1 MGHPGGAGIVSA
13 NTTSV
18 QGDGSG
24 LKLVAGPDAD
34 YQQAHSHDEEEPVIQ
49 FPKRESAAPV
59 ELFYDLWF
67 VANLNVFTTLHPIT
81 DVTNLGSFIKYFL
94 LLWITWLITTVFDVR
109 FGQDGVFERVARA
122 AHLTVM
128 IGFSAGGV
136 SFSQTKQLQPI
147 FKVMSLCLMCSRF
160 VLAIQYGVVL
170 FYARRNRRSRNNLA
184 LAVLLHLVP
193 AFIYMAATIAMAR
206 GSDAKIDYLWWAVAL
221 GELAALMVH
230 ATLSKT
236 VSFSGTHLTERLNL
250 LTLIVIGEGII
261 ILAKTITKIVQYTY
275 LKDPTTSWSSALFGL
290 IACGAA
296 ILYFTFQLYFDWMD
310 HHSHM
315 SPIKTAIWTV
325 LHLPYHIAIVLTV
338 EGSGQWITWR
348 RTYEAINEALFSL
361 STGFDQGVS
370 SGKGGQG
377 VYDAVVEALDKSY
390 KTYTFSAKTV
400 STMFDE
406 LSKLPAIPNSYWES
420 FDANRAMT
428 NPTANDTA
436 VLDIYSTLQVSLT
449 NAIFSTYGL
458 TTSSK
463 VKTQAEAEGETNQF
477 NGEAI
482 AYNAVIDRLVM
493 ILAYVFVAGGAALL
507 LLSAMH
513 LMQKPKGW
521 SVFHFI
527 RLGLLTIAGVALC
540 LVALISTNNKMTQ
553 DMMDKPW
560 TLPIIALVYL
570 IALIGSH
577 LPTPGGVKTSH
588 SSQMEMGEH
597 NKPGDTAR
605 SSPYHD

>member
-18 QGDGSG
+18 QDDGSG

-34 YQQAHSHDEEEPVIQ
+34 YQPAHSHDEEEPVIK

-81 DVTNLGSFIKYFL
+81 DVTNLGSFIRYFL
-94 LLWITWLITTVFDVR
+94 LLWITWLATTVFDVR
-109 FGQDGVFERVARA
+109 FGQDGVFERIARA

-193 AFIYMAATIAMAR
+193 AFIYMGATIAMAR
-206 GSDAKIDYLWWAVAL
+206 GSNAEIDYLWWAVAL
-221 GELAALMVH
+221 AELAAIMVH

-315 SPIKTAIWTV
+315 SPIKTALWTI

-348 RTYEAINEALFSL
+348 RAWEAMNEAIFSL
-361 STGFDQGVS
+361 TAGLIQGAS

-377 VYDAVVEALDKSY
+377 VYDAVVEALGKSY
-390 KTYTFSAKTV
+390 DTYTFSAKTI
-400 STMFDE
+400 STMSGE
-406 LSKLPAIPNSYWES
+406 LDKLPAVPDSYWES
-420 FDANRAMT
+420 FDYNRLLN
-428 NPTANDTA
+428 NPTANDTDVGGIIA
-436 VLDIYSTLQVSLT
+436 TLQLSLT
-449 NAIFSTYGL
+449 NAVFNTYGL

-463 VKTQAEAEGETNQF
+463 VKAQSEAEGQTDKLSGET
-477 NGEAI
+477 I
-482 AYNAVIDRLVM
+482 AFDAVIERLVM

-507 LLSAMH
+507 LLSVMH

-527 RLGLLTIAGVALC
+527 RLGLLIIAGVALC
-540 LVALISTNNKMTQ
+540 LVALISTNDNMTL
-553 DMMDKPW
+553 DMMTKPW

-570 IALIGSH
+570 VALIGSH
-577 LPTPGGVKTSH
+577 LPTPGGLKTSH

>member
-18 QGDGSG
+18 QEDGSG

-34 YQQAHSHDEEEPVIQ
+34 YQPTHSHDEEEPVIQ

-94 LLWITWLITTVFDVR
+94 LLWITWLATTVFDVR

-315 SPIKTAIWTV
+315 SPIKTAIWTI

-348 RTYEAINEALFSL
+348 RTWEAIGEALL
-361 STGFDQGVS
+361 VLETGFAQGVS
-370 SGKGGQG
+370 SGKGTQG
-377 VYDAVVEALDKSY
+377 VYDALVEALDKTY
-390 KTYTFSAKTV
+390 ETYTFSAKTV
-400 STMFDE
+400 ITMAEE
-406 LSKLPAIPNSYWES
+406 LRKIPAIPDSYWGS
-420 FDANRAMT
+420 FDSNRLLN

-436 VLDIYSTLQVSLT
+436 VDNIYTTLQASLM
-449 NAIFSTYGL
+449 NAVFNTYGL

-463 VKTQAEAEGETNQF
+463 VKTQAEAEGETNKLS
-477 NGEAI
+477 GEAI
-482 AYNAVIDRLVM
+482 ALSAVIDRLIM
-493 ILAYVFVAGGAALL
+493 ILAYVFVAGGSALL
-507 LLSAMH
+507 LLSVMH

-540 LVALISTNNKMTQ
+540 LVALISTNDKMTA
-553 DMMDKPW
+553 DMMEKPW

-577 LPTPGGVKTSH
+577 LPTPRGLKGSH

-597 NKPGDTAR
+597 NKPSDTAR

>member
-1 MGHPGGAGIVSA
+1 MA
-13 NTTSV
+13 
-18 QGDGSG
+18 
-24 LKLVAGPDAD
+24 
-34 YQQAHSHDEEEPVIQ
+34 
-49 FPKRESAAPV
+49 
-59 ELFYDLWF
+59 
-67 VANLNVFTTLHPIT
+67 
-81 DVTNLGSFIKYFL
+81 L
-94 LLWITWLITTVFDVR
+94 LLWITWLATTVFDVR
-109 FGQDGVFERVARA
+109 FGQDGAFERVARA

-206 GSDAKIDYLWWAVAL
+206 GSDAKIDYLWWAVAV

-236 VSFSGTHLTERLNL
+236 LSFSGTHLTERLNL

-315 SPIKTAIWTV
+315 SPIKTAIWTI

-348 RTYEAINEALFSL
+348 RTWEAMGEALISL
-361 STGFDQGVS
+361 DTGFAQGVS

-377 VYDAVVEALDKSY
+377 VYDAVIAALNKSY
-390 KTYTFSAKTV
+390 ETYTFSAKTV
-400 STMFDE
+400 FSMIEE
-406 LSKLPAIPNSYWES
+406 LGKIQAIPDSYWES
-420 FDANRAMT
+420 FDFNRAVT
-428 NPTANDTA
+428 NPTANDTVVDNILA
-436 VLDIYSTLQVSLT
+436 TLQTSLM
-449 NAIFSTYGL
+449 NGILNTYGL

-463 VKTQAEAEGETNQF
+463 VKTQAEAEGEIDKLS
-477 NGEAI
+477 GEEI
-482 AYNAVIDRLVM
+482 ALQAVGDRLIM
-493 ILAYVFVAGGAALL
+493 ILAYVFVAGGSALL
-507 LLSAMH
+507 LLSVMH

-527 RLGLLTIAGVALC
+527 RLGLLTISGVALC
-540 LVALISTNNKMTQ
+540 LVALISTNDKMTQ
-553 DMMDKPW
+553 NMMDKPW

-577 LPTPGGVKTSH
+577 LPTPRGLKASH

-597 NKPGDTAR
+597 NKPSDTAR

>member
-18 QGDGSG
+18 QEDGSG

-34 YQQAHSHDEEEPVIQ
+34 YQPTHSHDEEEPVIQ

-81 DVTNLGSFIKYFL
+81 DVTNLGSFIQYFL
-94 LLWITWLITTVFDVR
+94 LLWITWLTTTVHDVR

-193 AFIYMAATIAMAR
+193 AFIYMGATIAMAR
-206 GSDAKIDYLWWAVAL
+206 GSNAEIDYLWWAVAL
-221 GELAALMVH
+221 AELAALMAH

-236 VSFSGTHLTERLNL
+236 LSFSGTHLTERLNL

-261 ILAKTITKIVQYTY
+261 ILAKTITKIVKYTY

-290 IACGAA
+290 IACGAV

-315 SPIKTAIWTV
+315 SPIKTALWTT
-325 LHLPYHIAIVLTV
+325 LHLPFHIAIVLTV
-338 EGSGQWITWR
+338 EGSGQWITAR
-348 RTYEAINEALFSL
+348 RTFEAINEAIASFLAGFSKGL
-361 STGFDQGVS
+361 N
-370 SGKGGQG
+370 SGLGGQG
-377 VYDAVVEALDKSY
+377 VYNELVVALGKTY
-390 KTYTFSAKTV
+390 ETYTFSVKTV
-400 STMFDE
+400 STMDKALEE
-406 LSKLPAIPNSYWES
+406 LLVIPDSYWKS
-420 FDANRAMT
+420 FDADRALE
-428 NPTANDTA
+428 NPVGNDTY
-436 VLDIYSTLQVSLT
+436 VVEIIGTLETSLA
-449 NAIFSTYGL
+449 NGIFDTYGL

-463 VKTQAEAEGETNQF
+463 SKALADSQAYLSDTEAVAF
-477 NGEAI
+477 F
-482 AYNAVIDRLVM
+482 AVFERLRM
-493 ILAYVFVAGGAALL
+493 IFIYVFVAGGAALL
-507 LLSAMH
+507 LLATMH

-521 SVFHFI
+521 SVFHLI
-527 RLGLLTIAGVALC
+527 RLGFLTIAGVTLC
-540 LVALISTNNKMTQ
+540 LVALIGTNDTMTG
-553 DMMDKPW
+553 DMIGKPW
-560 TLPIIALVYL
+560 SLPIIALVYL
-570 IALIGSH
+570 VALVGSH
-577 LPTPGGVKTSH
+577 LPTPRGLKTSH
-588 SSQMEMGEH
+588 SNQMEMGEH

>member
-1 MGHPGGAGIVSA
+1 MGHSGGAGIVSA
-13 NTTSV
+13 STAPV
-18 QGDGSG
+18 HGDGSG
-24 LKLVAGPDAD
+24 LKLVSGPD
-34 YQQAHSHDEEEPVIQ
+34 YQQAQSHDEEEPVIQ

-94 LLWITWLITTVFDVR
+94 LLWITWLATTVFDVR
-109 FGQDGVFERVARA
+109 FGQDNVFERVARA

-136 SFSQTKQLQPI
+136 SFSQTEQLQPI
-147 FKVMSLCLMCSRF
+147 FKVFSLCLMCSRF

-170 FYARRNRRSRNNLA
+170 YQARHNRRSRNNLA
-184 LAVLLHLVP
+184 LAVLQHLVP
-193 AFIYMAATIAMAR
+193 AFIYMGATIAMAK
-206 GSDAKIDYLWWAVAL
+206 GSKAEIDYLWWAVAL
-221 GELAALMVH
+221 AELAAIMAH
-230 ATLSKT
+230 ATFSKT

-296 ILYFTFQLYFDWMD
+296 ILYFIFQLYFDWMD

-325 LHLPYHIAIVLTV
+325 LHLPFHIAVVLTV
-338 EGSGQWITWR
+338 EGCGQWITWR
-348 RTYEAINEALFSL
+348 RTMEAIIEALFSL
-361 STGFDQGVS
+361 ADGLNKGLTA
-370 SGKGGQG
+370 GKGGQG
-377 VYDAVVEALDKSY
+377 VVDALDVALSNTY

-400 STMFDE
+400 ITMSQE
-406 LSKLPAIPNSYWES
+406 LEKIAGLPESYWES
-420 FDANRAMT
+420 FDIDRFSN

-436 VLDIYSTLQVSLT
+436 FDSAYATLQGSLI
-449 NAIFSTYGL
+449 NGVFGTYGL

-463 VKTQAEAEGETNQF
+463 AKTQADAASQTDKFRGE
-477 NGEAI
+477 EI
-482 AYNAVIDRLVM
+482 AMNAVEDRLVM
-493 ILAYVFVAGGAALL
+493 ILAYVFVAGGAVLL
-507 LLSAMH
+507 LLSLMH

-521 SVFHFI
+521 SVFQFI
-527 RLGLLTIAGVALC
+527 RLGLLIVCGAALC
-540 LVALISTNNKMTQ
+540 LIAIVSTNDSITQ
-553 DMMDKPW
+553 NMMEHPW

-570 IALIGSH
+570 LALVGTH
-577 LPTPGGVKTSH
+577 LPTPGGMKTSH

-597 NKPGDTAR
+597 NKPNDTAR

>member
-18 QGDGSG
+18 QEDGSG
-24 LKLVAGPDAD
+24 LKLVAGPDVD
-34 YQQAHSHDEEEPVIQ
+34 YQPTHSHDEEEPVIQ

-81 DVTNLGSFIKYFL
+81 DVTNLGSFIQYFL
-94 LLWITWLITTVFDVR
+94 LLWITWLTTTVHDVR

-193 AFIYMAATIAMAR
+193 AFIYMGATIAMAR
-206 GSDAKIDYLWWAVAL
+206 GSNAEIDYLWWAVAL
-221 GELAALMVH
+221 AELAALMAH

-236 VSFSGTHLTERLNL
+236 LSFSGTHLTERLNL

-261 ILAKTITKIVQYTY
+261 ILAKTITKIVKYTY

-315 SPIKTAIWTV
+315 SPIKTALWTT
-325 LHLPYHIAIVLTV
+325 LHLPFHIAIVLTV
-338 EGSGQWITWR
+338 EGSGQWITTR
-348 RTYEAINEALFSL
+348 RTFEAITEAITSFWAGFSKGL
-361 STGFDQGVS
+361 NSGLGGEGVS
-370 SGKGGQG
+370 NEL
-377 VYDAVVEALDKSY
+377 VVALDKTY
-390 KTYTFSAKTV
+390 ETYTFSVKTV
-400 STMFDE
+400 NTMNKALEE
-406 LSKLPAIPNSYWES
+406 LLVVPDSYWKS
-420 FDANRAMT
+420 FDVDRAFNNPVGNDSFVVEVIGTLETSLANG
-428 NPTANDTA
+428 
-436 VLDIYSTLQVSLT
+436 
-449 NAIFSTYGL
+449 IFDTYGL

-463 VKTQAEAEGETNQF
+463 SKALADSQSYLSDTEAVAF
-477 NGEAI
+477 L
-482 AYNAVIDRLVM
+482 AVFERLRM
-493 ILAYVFVAGGAALL
+493 IFIYVFVAGGAALL
-507 LLSAMH
+507 LLATMH

-521 SVFHFI
+521 SVFHLI
-527 RLGLLTIAGVALC
+527 RLGLLTIAGVTLC
-540 LVALISTNNKMTQ
+540 LVALIGTNDTMTG
-553 DMMDKPW
+553 DMIGKPW
-560 TLPIIALVYL
+560 SLPIIALVYL
-570 IALIGSH
+570 VALVGSH
-577 LPTPGGVKTSH
+577 LPTPRGLKTSH
-588 SSQMEMGEH
+588 SDQMEMGEH

>member
-24 LKLVAGPDAD
+24 LKLVAGPDTD
-34 YQQAHSHDEEEPVIQ
+34 YQPAHSHDDEEPVIQ
-49 FPKRESAAPV
+49 FPK
-59 ELFYDLWF
+59 LFYDLWF

-81 DVTNLGSFIKYFL
+81 DITNLGSFIKYFL
-94 LLWITWLITTVFDVR
+94 LLWITWLATTVFDVR

-170 FYARRNRRSRNNLA
+170 FQARRNRRSRNNLA

-275 LKDPTTSWSSALFGL
+275 LKDPTTSWSLTHAKASALFGL

-348 RTYEAINEALFSL
+348 RTWEAIREVLAS
-361 STGFDQGVS
+361 FDTSFAQGLS
-370 SGKGGQG
+370 SGK
-377 VYDAVVEALDKSY
+377 VFDAVSAALDKSY
-390 KTYTFSAKTV
+390 ATYTFSAKTV
-400 STMFDE
+400 VSMAEE
-406 LSKLPAIPNSYWES
+406 LQKIQEIPDSQWES
-420 FDANRAMT
+420 FDINRATT
-428 NPTANDTA
+428 NPTANDT
-436 VLDIYSTLQVSLT
+436 VVMNIIETLRGSLT
-449 NAIFSTYGL
+449 NGVLSTYGL

-463 VKTQAEAEGETNQF
+463 VKSQAEAEGEN
-477 NGEAI
+477 NKLMGEAI
-482 AYNAVIDRLVM
+482 AFAAVLDRLVM

-527 RLGLLTIAGVALC
+527 RLGLLIIAGVALC
-540 LVALISTNNKMTQ
+540 LIALISTNENMTI
-553 DMMDKPW
+553 DMMRRPW

-577 LPTPGGVKTSH
+577 LPTPDGLKTSH
-588 SSQMEMGEH
+588 SNQMEMGEH
-597 NKPGDTAR
+597 NKPSDTAR